1 MKNQKQDN
9 PKITIAEA
17 RKALGMIHRNYSDTQ
32 IEQIIEIMWDAAEFA
47 YDKHSSDGEGK

>member
-1 MKNQKQDN
+1 MKNQNQGD

-32 IEQIIEIMWDAAEFA
+32 IEQIIDIMWEVAEFA
-47 YDKHSSDGEGK
+47 YDKYSSDGKGE